1 VHRVHGGDRVRV
13 NEFEG
18 RGEGRI
24 CAHALPVMHAH
35 MQCSQCEGI
44 MEVVRTLGATVKCV
58 YCGSPEVYDFEGV
71 NVRPTI
77 LQ

>member
-1 VHRVHGGDRVRV
+1 MG
-13 NEFEG
+13 
-18 RGEGRI
+18 
-24 CAHALPVMHAH
+24 
-35 MQCSQCEGI
+35 
-44 MEVVRTLGATVKCV
+44 VVRTLGATVKCV